1 MVIATTLSP
10 GNNLKPERYI
20 TTPQHRKHI
29 VQTPNISHLLC
40 RRQGQQRQQ
49 QQQGMPTFC
58 ALQLDATK
66 KQGKVASACVMCMA
80 NATGVVIRTAITCP
94 ERGVFA

>member
-10 GNNLKPERYI
+10 GNNLND
-20 TTPQHRKHI
+20 TQHRKHI

-80 NATGVVIRTAITCP
+80 NATGVVIPTAPT
-94 ERGVFA
+94 